1 MASNKKHHFVPQF
14 YLKNFSLDGKSV
26 SLFNKTSQK
35 IVHTAPIKTQCY
47 RDYFYGKDL
56 TLEKSLG
63 ELEGKAADLLREVQ
77 RTISIPERNNPMYD
91 QLLWYVAVQ
100 SSRTQYAADEM
111 FQIRELSS
119 QNGFLKPLSGSER
132 PEAALNYAKRMFAGF
147 YSLSSKLVVNHTAEK
162 FITSDNPCVFYNVLT
177 ERIGCDKG
185 CHVNSVGLIIIL
197 PISPEMS
204 IIFYDDAVYKFG
216 DKKTRVI
223 ELKDSSDAIEL
234 NKLQLVSAEQNVYF
248 LSTASDPVKYHG
260 SAKKHYRTKKINIIE
275 KTDKFG
281 VNATRVNIETGMK
294 LSFLTLKKKAKVLI
308 KSRDRSILEQGR
320 DENLTAE
327 LLYLFQRLYDGFVND
342 AEFEESFWELAK
354 KKSIQMQG
362 KA

>member
-1 MASNKKHHFVPQF
+1 
-14 YLKNFSLDGKSV
+14 
-26 SLFNKTSQK
+26 
-35 IVHTAPIKTQCY
+35 
-47 RDYFYGKDL
+47 
-56 TLEKSLG
+56 
-63 ELEGKAADLLREVQ
+63 
-77 RTISIPERNNPMYD
+77 
-91 QLLWYVAVQ
+91 
-100 SSRTQYAADEM
+100 
-111 FQIRELSS
+111 
-119 QNGFLKPLSGSER
+119 
-132 PEAALNYAKRMFAGF
+132 MFAGF

-260 SAKKHYRTKKINIIE
+260 SAKKHYRTKKSTLSRKQISLVLMPRESIS
-275 KTDKFG
+275 
-281 VNATRVNIETGMK
+281 K
-294 LSFLTLKKKAKVLI
+294 LA
-308 KSRDRSILEQGR
+308 
-320 DENLTAE
+320 
-327 LLYLFQRLYDGFVND
+327 
-342 AEFEESFWELAK
+342 
-354 KKSIQMQG
+354 
-362 KA
+362 